1 MGTLHQVP
9 LNRARLVRFG
19 RQKADETYTWKNVVE
34 FATHPTSHH
43 FAYVWHDEE
52 TGGDTLHIVKWG
64 IRAFYYGEKGEK
76 IEGLCWGRD
85 PRYGG
90 TDDPPSDY
98 ITLGFLVST
107 ETTGKDGKRRVNSAL
122 YTWQPT
128 QSPVVDRTIRGRAA
142 RAAAEFTRVDT
153 PR

>member
-1 MGTLHQVP
+1 M
-9 LNRARLVRFG
+9 
-19 RQKADETYTWKNVVE
+19 YTWKNVVE
-34 FATHPTSHH
+34 FATHPTNDH

-85 PRYGG
+85 DPRYGG
-90 TDDPPSDY
+90 ARDPRGDQHHGGSDY

-122 YTWQPT
+122 YTWQMG
-128 QSPVVDRTIRGRAA
+128 QSPL
-142 RAAAEFTRVDT
+142 EKFTRVDT
-153 PR
+153 PQ

>member
-1 MGTLHQVP
+1 M
-9 LNRARLVRFG
+9 ARVG
-19 RQKADETYTWKNVVE
+19 MQQAYETISQKNVVE
-34 FATHPTSHH
+34 FATYPPSHH

-52 TGGDTLHIVKWG
+52 TGRDTLRIIKWG

-85 PRYGG
+85 DPRYGG
-90 TDDPPSDY
+90 ARDPRGDQHLGGSDY

-122 YTWQPT
+122 YTWKPT
-128 QSPVVDRTIRGRAA
+128 QSPVEREIRA
-142 RAAAEFTRVDT
+142 REAQLAAEFTRVDT
-153 PR
+153 PQ